1 MLRQFF
7 EYARYLKPVM
17 KLFIAA
23 LAAGALA
30 AAASG
35 FGFPLMIAKVF
46 PVVFD
51 NTQIPPELQ
60 NIIAHLVAPEHMH
73 TAVLVAVCSLL
84 PLVFAIRGIGTF
96 FNVYWISIVSMKVLE
111 EIRLDAFSKLQTLPL
126 SFIDRQK
133 RGDLISRLIN
143 DAANVQGGLVIAAND
158 IIKQP
163 LTLLTALAF
172 LVYKVFVDPNT
183 AVVLMN
189 LGLVVL
195 AIWPIPLL
203 WPPRDEEGQAGAGR
217 AGQYHGRPPRKTW
230 RPSVKSVPTA
240 WQEQQ
245 VGLFL
250 GLIQRFFKINLRTV
264 KYRHFLVPVLEM
276 VTALGLGILLV
287 RGHEMGITKADFTAL
302 AAALFM
308 CYDPLKRLG
317 VTLTNLKSAHASLE
331 RINYLLKEPDTMP
344 EAANPVPLGRAS
356 GRLDYDGVSFSYDGA
371 RKVLDGI
378 DVHIS
383 PGEVVGLVGP
393 SGAGKTT
400 FASLLPRFYDV
411 SSGTLRMDGVDVRDA
426 SLHDV
431 RKNIAFVSQH
441 PVLFHGT
448 IMENIRLGRQ
458 DATDEE
464 VMAAARAA
472 AADGF
477 IMGMPD
483 GYQTMLGDGG
493 SGLSGGQRQR
503 VAIARAFL
511 KDAPVLILDEATASL
526 DAESE
531 AQIQQ
536 ELDRLVEGRTAL
548 IVAHRFSSI
557 RVATRI
563 LVFEGGRIIGDGTH
577 AELYA
582 SCPLYREL
590 YDRQSL

>member
-1 MLRQFF
+1 MLKEFF
-7 EYARYLKPVM
+7 EYARYLKPVRH
-17 KLFIAA
+17 LFIAA
-23 LAAGALA
+23 LVAGAVA

-51 NTQIPPELQ
+51 NTQIPPAVYDV
-60 NIIAHLVAPEHMH
+60 ISRVVAPEYMRV
-73 TAVLVAVCSLL
+73 AVLIAVCSLL
-84 PLVFAIRGIGTF
+84 PLVFAVRGIGTF
-96 FNVYWISIVSMKVLE
+96 FNVYWISIVSMRVLE
-111 EIRLDAFSKLQTLPL
+111 EIRLAAFSRLQTLPL

-143 DAANVQGGLVIAAND
+143 DAASVQGGLVVAAND

-163 LTLLTALAF
+163 LTLLTALGF
-172 LVYKVFVDPNT
+172 LVYQVFVNPHT

-189 LGLVVL
+189 LGLIAL
-195 AIWPIPLL
+195 AVWPI
-203 WPPRDEEGQAGAGR
+203 RFFGRRVMEKAKRAQEELGNI
-217 AGQYHGRPPRKTW
+217 
-230 RPSVKSVPTA
+230 TA
-240 WQEQQ
+240 AAQENLASQREIRSYGMQEQQ

-250 GLIQRFFKINLRTV
+250 GLIQRFFRINLRTV

-276 VTALGLGILLV
+276 VTALGLGILLI
-287 RGHEMGITKADFTAL
+287 RGHEMGMTKAEFMAL

-317 VTLTNLKSAHASLE
+317 VTLTNLKGAYASLE

-344 EAANPVPLGRAS
+344 QPTDPVPLGHAA
-356 GRLDYDGVSFSYDGA
+356 GQLDYDHVSFSYDGS
-371 RKVLDGI
+371 RKALDGI
-378 DVHIS
+378 DVHIR

-411 SSGTLRMDGVDVRDA
+411 SSGALLMDGVDVRTA

-448 IMENIRLGRQ
+448 IMENIRLGRR

-464 VMAAARAA
+464 VTAAARAA
-472 AADGF
+472 SADEF
-477 IMGMPD
+477 ITGMPH
-483 GYQTMLGDGG
+483 GYQTVLGDGG

-511 KDAPVLILDEATASL
+511 KDAPILILDEATASL

-531 AQIQQ
+531 AQIQH

-577 AELYA
+577 EQLYA

>member
-7 EYARYLKPVM
+7 EYARYLKPVV
-17 KLFIAA
+17 KLFTAA

-35 FGFPLMIAKVF
+35 FGFPVMIAKVF

-51 NTQIPPELQ
+51 NTQIPPEIHD
-60 NIIAHLVAPEHMH
+60 IIARTVAPEHMH
-73 TAVLVAVCSLL
+73 VAVLVAVCSLL
-84 PLVFAIRGIGTF
+84 PLIFAIRGIGTF

-111 EIRLDAFSKLQTLPL
+111 EIRLDAFSRLQTLPL

-133 RGDLISRLIN
+133 RGDLISRLLN
-143 DAANVQGGLVIAAND
+143 DAAGVQSGLVVAAND

-163 LTLLTALAF
+163 LTLLAALGF
-172 LVYKVFVDPNT
+172 LVYQVFVNPHT
-183 AVVLMN
+183 AIVLLN
-189 LGLVVL
+189 LGLIAL
-195 AIWPIPLL
+195 AVWPIRFFGRRIMKKAKLAQ
-203 WPPRDEEGQAGAGR
+203 EELGNI
-217 AGQYHGRPPRKTW
+217 
-230 RPSVKSVPTA
+230 TA
-240 WQEQQ
+240 AAQENLAAQREIRSYGMQEQQ

-250 GLIQRFFKINLRTV
+250 GLIQRFFQINLRTV
-264 KYRHFLVPVLEM
+264 KYRHFLVPVLEI

-287 RGHEMGITKADFTAL
+287 KGNEMGMTKAEFTAL

-317 VTLTNLKSAHASLE
+317 VTLTNLKSAYASLE
-331 RINYLLKEPDTMP
+331 RINYILKEPDTMP
-344 EAANPVPLGRAS
+344 EPSDPVPLGRAA
-356 GRLDYDGVSFSYDGA
+356 GRLDYDHVSFSYDGA
-371 RKVLDGI
+371 RHVLNGI
-378 DVHIS
+378 DIHIR

-411 SSGTLRMDGVDVRDA
+411 SSGAVLVDGVDVRA
-426 SLHDV
+426 ATLHDV

-464 VMAAARAA
+464 VIAAARSAS
-472 AADGF
+472 ADEF
-477 IMGMPD
+477 IMGMPE
-483 GYQTMLGDGG
+483 GYQTVLGDGG

-511 KDAPVLILDEATASL
+511 KDAPILILDEATASL

-531 AQIQQ
+531 AQIQH

-563 LVFEGGRIIGDGTH
+563 LVFEDGRIVGDGTH
-577 AELYA
+577 EQLYA

>member
-163 LTLLTALAF
+163 LTRLTALAF

-195 AIWPIPLL
+195 AIWPI
-203 WPPRDEEGQAGAGR
+203 RFFGRRVMKKAKQAQDELGNI
-217 AGQYHGRPPRKTW
+217 
-230 RPSVKSVPTA
+230 TA
-240 WQEQQ
+240 AAQENLAAQREIRSYGMQEQQ

>member
-1 MLRQFF
+1 MLRQFLA
-7 EYARYLKPVM
+7 YAKYLRPVM
-17 KLFIAA
+17 KPFVAA
-23 LAAGALA
+23 LIAGAVA

-35 FGFPLMIAKVF
+35 FGFPLMIDKVF

-51 NTQIPPELQ
+51 NTQLPAGL
-60 NIIAHLVAPEHMH
+60 HDTLSMVVAPEHIHM
-73 TAVLVAVCSLL
+73 AVLIGVCSLL
-84 PLVFAIRGIGTF
+84 PLVFIVRGVGTF
-96 FNVYWISIVSMKVLE
+96 FNVYWISIVGMKVLE
-111 EIRLDAFSKLQTLPL
+111 AIRLDAFARLQTLPL

-133 RGDLISRLIN
+133 RGDLISRLLN
-143 DAANVQGGLVIAAND
+143 DAAGVQSGLVVAAND

-163 LTLLTALAF
+163 LTLLTALGF
-172 LVYKVFVDPNT
+172 LVYQVFVNPHT
-183 AVVLMN
+183 AVVLLN
-189 LGLVVL
+189 LGLIAL
-195 AIWPIPLL
+195 AIWPI
-203 WPPRDEEGQAGAGR
+203 RFFGRRVMTKARQAQEELGNI
-217 AGQYHGRPPRKTW
+217 
-230 RPSVKSVPTA
+230 TA
-240 WQEQQ
+240 AAQENLASQREIRSYGMQEQQ
-245 VGLFL
+245 VGLFMD
-250 GLIQRFFKINLRTV
+250 LIRRFFRINLRMV

-276 VTALGLGILLV
+276 VTALGMGILLL
-287 RGHEMGITKADFTAL
+287 RGHEMGMTKSQFTAL

-317 VTLTNLKSAHASLE
+317 VTLTNLKSASASLE
-331 RINYLLKEPDTMP
+331 RINYILREPDTMP
-344 EAANPVPLGRAS
+344 EPSNPVPLGRVA
-356 GRLDYDGVSFSYDGA
+356 GRLDYDHVTFSYDGG
-371 RKVLDGI
+371 RTVLHDI
-378 DVHIS
+378 DIHIR

-411 SSGTLRMDGVDVRDA
+411 TGGSLALDGVDVRNA
-426 SLHDV
+426 TLHDV
-431 RKNIAFVSQH
+431 RKNIALVSQH

-448 IMENIRLGRQ
+448 IMENIRMGREN
-458 DATDEE
+458 ATDEE

-472 AADGF
+472 SADAF
-477 IMGMPD
+477 IMAMPG

-511 KDAPVLILDEATASL
+511 KDAPILILDEATASL

-563 LVFEGGRIIGDGTH
+563 LVFEDGRIVGDGTH
-577 AELYA
+577 AGLYA